1 MTIRNA
7 KQAFRDYFAN
17 NADDEIV
24 KSNVGMDRQ
33 IDDRAYH
40 KLSGPGVAE
49 IFINLLTDD
58 KVEFYVYGSINA
70 NARDGLLYK
79 IKSEKTDPTQWDFG
93 ENVSVKWGPNTN
105 NGNGGSGKGH
115 VLDVSTGLSWK
126 NLEQDENNLIKNKAC
141 SIYSQL
147 WKAINRLFPLADRRV
162 RRSASNRE
170 KKLFYNL
177 IVFGAPGTGKSHYL
191 DDLRGKKMKDVI
203 GDSNSDESYF
213 AHYER
218 VTFYP
223 TYSYAQFVGSYK
235 PVMKAVDK
243 NGIELGPTKKDKR
256 TRKAIAYEFV
266 PGPFL
271 RILKDALRNKEKNYL
286 LIIEEINRANAA
298 AVFGDVFQLLDRDDE
313 GNSEYSITPSREMI
327 EYLERKDDNGKDG
340 VPESQAREL
349 RMSSNLY
356 IWATMNSADQGVFP
370 LDTAFKRRWDFEYK
384 PLDPKDREQKEMDQ
398 VDVEVGVNCK
408 CSWGKIRQAINGLLK
423 RNYVNEDKLLSFSFV
438 RADGNKGGKNFISS
452 RRFKMKVLMYL
463 WEDAA
468 RMCRRNVFAEGLGT
482 FSDLIKEWD
491 SVKYSEEDD
500 DILKKV
506 FQFNSSNKIEQLQFT
521 QRESETV
528 SENPEEEKDARNEG
542 IRQEQPTEGTSANG
556 PDTENDDE
564 IKADAEEVED
574 AAAGPKKPA
583 AQEAE
588 NLPNGI
594 KEPVAP
600 DVAPEG
606 QVQKDE
612 TAKTADAKGEE
623 DAGNAPKDD
632 E

>member
-170 KKLFYNL
+170 KKLSYNL

-243 NGIELGPTKKDKR
+243 DGIELGPAKNDEH

-271 RILKDALRNKEKNYL
+271 RILKDAWRNQNKNYL

-298 AVFGDVFQLLDRDDE
+298 AVFGDVFQLLDRNNDNGE
-313 GNSEYSITPSREMI
+313 SEYSISPSREMI
-327 EYLERKDDNGKDG
+327 EYLRRKSSDGRDG
-340 VPESQAREL
+340 VANDVALKL
-349 RMSSNLY
+349 RIPSNLY

-370 LDTAFKRRWDFEYK
+370 LDTAFKRRWDFEYMS
-384 PLDPKDREQKEMDQ
+384 LDGNKSNDGCS
-398 VDVEVGVNCK
+398 VDVGKDCSCK
-408 CSWGKIRQAINGLLK
+408 WRDLRKAINSLLK
-423 RNYVNEDKLLSFSFV
+423 RNQVNEDKLLSSSFV
-438 RADGNKGGKNFISS
+438 HPDGDEVISS
-452 RRFKMKVLMYL
+452 GRFKMKVLMYL

-468 RMCRRNVFAEGLGT
+468 RMCRRTVFKEGLGT
-482 FSDLIKEWD
+482 FSDLIEEWD
-491 SVKYSEEDD
+491 SVKYSEGDE

-506 FQFNSSNKIEQLQFT
+506 FQFDDSKAERLKLS
-521 QRESETV
+521 QREDVPDSGTT
-528 SENPEEEKDARNEG
+528 EG
-542 IRQEQPTEGTSANG
+542 AGDEGTKEGQPTKEVSANDHG
-556 PDTENDDE
+556 AENGIDAAASAE
-564 IKADAEEVED
+564 GLGADAE
-574 AAAGPKKPA
+574 KK
-583 AQEAE
+583 
-588 NLPNGI
+588 
-594 KEPVAP
+594 
-600 DVAPEG
+600 
-606 QVQKDE
+606 KDE
-612 TAKTADAKGEE
+612 ATLKPQDETKGDEGSATINVEPKEKTQEGETARPEDAKGEE
-623 DAGNAPKDD
+623 DAGNAHKDD